1 MLYTKKGGGDQV
13 IEDKNQ
19 FYQGVDTTLFYKLI
33 FFINLMSFQPS
44 KFSHVLQYKKIKTE
58 IIEIERDFVIA
69 LFVCKISKFKYL
81 QKMESFVCTFNYF
94 HYYPSISHLRCVCV
108 CFSWSSLLFLL
119 HVE

>member
-1 MLYTKKGGGDQV
+1 MKKGGGDQV

-19 FYQGVDTTLFYKLI
+19 FNQGLATP
-33 FFINLMSFQPS
+33 LMILNFNMSYLPLR
-44 KFSHVLQYKKIKTE
+44 FSHVLQYKKIKTE

-69 LFVCKISKFKYL
+69 LFACKISKFKYL

-108 CFSWSSLLFLL
+108 FCSWSSLLL